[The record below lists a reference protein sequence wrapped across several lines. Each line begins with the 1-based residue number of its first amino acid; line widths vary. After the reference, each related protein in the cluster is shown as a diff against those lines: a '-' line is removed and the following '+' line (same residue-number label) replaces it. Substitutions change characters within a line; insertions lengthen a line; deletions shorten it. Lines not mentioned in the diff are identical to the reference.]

1 MKREIQLPFLCLPI
15 EIVKVKAREILYRQ
29 NCIITCSRKLS
40 ANKVHNL
47 YKVGN
52 VAENYVEV
60 QCEGALYDRASQ
72 ILSNS
77 RCTHAKQFFFKNVNT

>member
-47 YKVGN
+47 YKAGN

-60 QCEGALYDRASQ
+60 QGPHKFFPIQGVRTR
-72 ILSNS
+72 SN
-77 RCTHAKQFFFKNVNT
+77 FF

>member
-1 MKREIQLPFLCLPI
+1 MKREIQLPFLCLPV
-15 EIVKVKAREILYRQ
+15 EIVKVNAREILSRQ
-29 NCIITCSRKLS
+29 NCIITYSRKLS

-47 YKVGN
+47 YKAGN
-52 VAENYVEV
+52 VAENSVEV

-77 RCTHAKQFFFKNVNT
+77 RCAREAIFFLNVTT

>member
-1 MKREIQLPFLCLPI
+1 MKMKREIQLPFLCLPI

-72 ILSNS
+72 ILANS
-77 RCTHAKQFFFKNVNT
+77 RCTHAKQFFF